1 MDTPTCPVCL
11 ADIDVSHLGRRP
23 RYCSA
28 TCRQRAYLA
37 RKNAPTPPS
46 ASQTVRRKV
55 LPSLP
60 QPIERTVPHLTSP
73 ELLAWRGLLEVH
85 AKVLPELETELQTQ
99 ASLTLSEFDVLYQLW
114 RMPGGRCRM
123 IDLARA
129 VLVTPGGVTR
139 IVDRLKQGGLV
150 DRTKIAGRQAVFA
163 ELTHK
168 GSAALQRAMDVHFA
182 GVKRLFLQYLSDSN
196 VDDMNDVWRRIV
208 QSSP

>member
-37 RKNAPTPPS
+37 RKNA
-46 ASQTVRRKV
+46 ADAAAALVRRYV
-55 LPSLP
+55 GRCCRRRRNPSNALC
-60 QPIERTVPHLTSP
+60 LTSP
-73 ELLAWRGLLEVH
+73 HLSSSLGAGSSRCTRE
-85 AKVLPELETELQTQ
+85 VLPELETELQTQ

-168 GSAALQRAMDVHFA
+168 GSAALRAGHGCAF
-182 GVKRLFLQYLSDSN
+182 
-196 VDDMNDVWRRIV
+196 RRRQAIV
-208 QSSP
+208 PAVPVRFQCG